1 MQNPLTARR
10 LATLAVAGALALA
23 GAASVPAQAANPN
36 TGGATKATG
45 VDKTSVIVQLSGDP
59 LATSTQVGRA
69 KGRVDLA
76 NGKTKNVQAQLA
88 QQRNAFRTWLKANA
102 PQAKITG
109 EYDLALNGV
118 AVRLNGTSVDTLK
131 AAPGVTAVA
140 FQNTY
145 VPTSADPDLALIDAL
160 EGWDA
165 AGASNAAG
173 DPTTWAGY
181 GVKVGVIDTGID
193 YTHPCFDDAGYPDVK
208 ELGDTRFT
216 NDKVIVARVF
226 NNKLNQNKFTAE
238 AIQDH
243 GTHVAGTIACNL
255 ETPASVEGADIPYDP
270 SGVAPGALLGSYVVF
285 PGDVESARTEDIA
298 NAMEAAFKDGM
309 DVINLSLGGDAHGNQ
324 DLGTVM
330 IDNLDRAG
338 VVMAVS
344 AGNEGP
350 SYLTTGSP
358 GSAERALTA
367 GASSVGHIVGVPI
380 SSGGSQVAVAAIGD
394 FPVPAEDLTA
404 PLGVVTNADDT
415 LSQACTPLAAG
426 SLAGKIALI
435 SRGSCTFG
443 TKVFN
448 AEAAGAVGVIIV
460 NNVAGDPIAMA
471 TDAAFPT
478 TIPAVQVAAS
488 ERAELMT
495 LNGNS
500 VTIGA
505 DRAYEYTGNKNLLES
520 FSSVGPVDVSYR
532 IKPDV
537 VAPGGNVLSAL
548 PQAQC
553 SPLPAEGCWGL
564 MSGTSMAAPHLAGM
578 AAVVRA
584 AHPGWDAWQVRSA
597 IVNTAEREGVLALAK
612 DGTTSPVT
620 DVQKVGSGLA
630 DLDAAVNATL
640 ALSRTSVSFGA
651 VASGSGKTSVQT
663 VQVTNV
669 GTTTKTIDPRI
680 EGATIAGLFSATA
693 AQTTLAP
700 GETTTVT
707 VTLAL
712 PKFKGAAQAQAHLY
726 LDDVTHAALYVY
738 AK

>member
-1 MQNPLTARR
+1 MQNPRIARR

-36 TGGATKATG
+36 SGGASQSTG
-45 VDKTSVIVQLSGDP
+45 VDKTSVIVQLSGDS

-102 PQAKITG
+102 PKAKITG

-118 AVRLNGTSVDTLK
+118 AVRLNGTSADTLAK
-131 AAPGVTAVA
+131 APGVTAVA

-145 VPTSADPDLALIDAL
+145 VPTAAEDPDLALIDAL
-160 EGWDA
+160 AGWTD
-165 AGASNAAG
+165 AGASSTEG

-193 YTHPCFDDAGYPDVK
+193 ATHPCFLDAGYPDAK
-208 ELGDTRFT
+208 EVGDTRFT
-216 NDKVIVARVF
+216 NDKVIAARVF
-226 NNKLNQNKFTAE
+226 NNKLPQNKFTAE

-255 ETPASVEGADIPYDP
+255 ETPAVVEGADIPYDP

-309 DVINLSLGGDAHGNQ
+309 DVINLSLGGNAHGNQ

-350 SYLTTGSP
+350 GYLTTGSP

-367 GASSVGHIVGVPI
+367 GASSVGHFVGVPI
-380 SSGGSQVAVAAIGD
+380 SAGGSQVAVAAIGD
-394 FPVPAEDLTA
+394 FPVPEADLTA
-404 PLGVVTNADDT
+404 PLGVTNKNA
-415 LSQACTPLAAG
+415 LSQGCSALTAG
-426 SLAGKIALI
+426 SLGGQIALI

-448 AEAAGAVGVIIV
+448 AQAAGAVGVIIV
-460 NNVAGDPIAMA
+460 NSVAGDPIAMA
-471 TDAAFPT
+471 ADAAFPT
-478 TIPAVQVAAS
+478 TIPAVQVAFS
-488 ERAELMT
+488 EQAELMA
-495 LNGNS
+495 LAGEQ

-505 DRAYEYTGNKNLLES
+505 DRAYEYTGNKNLLEN

-548 PQAQC
+548 PQAHC

-584 AHPGWDAWQVRSA
+584 AHPSWDAWQVRSA
-597 IVNTAEREGVLALAK
+597 IVNTAEREGVLKLAA

-620 DVQKVGSGLA
+620 DVQQVGSGLA
-630 DLDAAVNATL
+630 DLDAAVNATV
-640 ALSRTSVSFGA
+640 AFSRTSVSFGA
-651 VASGSGKTSVQT
+651 VAGAAG
-663 VQVTNV
+663 NV
-669 GTTTKTIDPRI
+669 YK
-680 EGATIAGLFSATA
+680 
-693 AQTTLAP
+693 QQ
-700 GETTTVT
+700 VT
-707 VTLAL
+707 VTNLTGSEKTF
-712 PKFKGAAQAQAHLY
+712 PVSVKNPTGGTFKVDQSSVTVKAGKSATLTVTYSGAKKSGPAQAHLHVG
-726 LDDVTHAALYVY
+726 DAHAALY
-738 AK
+738 AFNK